1 MAIPWLVVVGVGVAI
16 RDSMGCSSFWF
27 CLFEGFCCKEG
38 NRKWCIEVFCPCVF
52 YMSLEVWGNEAAIS
66 LPLPEGAWIGG
77 VFSLLGNH
85 TENSILWVWQ
95 LHLQGRL
102 RCWSTAGRGL
112 FCLWMVHV
120 QEGGLFAWDSLL
132 SAFFVN
138 NDIATSIS
146 PSQYAV
152 RHPSAY
158 RASRFPVLA
167 KQTGVSRNCTKD
179 VRCAADIPCLLLICR
194 VINGRI
200 LRWRSVDGA
209 SVILRKSLHELCSF
223 DIMLP
228 SVDVLEDD
236 FPNYVREFDEHGVGF
251 VCMEWRTGTVEHSRV
266 NLCAWT
272 RFWGLGEMMLD
283 DDAVCGNLD
292 SSAKFL
298 QDDEIRKRGDCN
310 YQWSLIVEIF
320 TLKSTCMCGVLS
332 VMVTAICR
340 LFKGAI
346 RG

>member
-95 LHLQGRL
+95 VHLQGRL

-112 FCLWMVHV
+112 FCLWMVHIR
-120 QEGGLFAWDSLL
+120 EGGLFARDSLL

-158 RASRFPVLA
+158 RVSRFPVLA

-200 LRWRSVDGA
+200 LRWRSIDGA

-228 SVDVLEDD
+228 SWTMIYQIMSGSLTSMALDLFAWNGAVEQWSTLGLTCV
-236 FPNYVREFDEHGVGF
+236 PEHGSGDSVKW
-251 VCMEWRTGTVEHSRV
+251 CWMMMP
-266 NLCAWT
+266 CAVIW
-272 RFWGLGEMMLD
+272 
-283 DDAVCGNLD
+283 
-292 SSAKFL
+292 
-298 QDDEIRKRGDCN
+298 IR
-310 YQWSLIVEIF
+310 
-320 TLKSTCMCGVLS
+320 
-332 VMVTAICR
+332 R
-340 LFKGAI
+340 LNFCKTMK
-346 RG
+346 